1 LYSQT
6 HLKED
11 APERSFYYFT
21 TRKDSRGN
29 GGGQGEVGRLKGGV
43 GRLKGG
49 MVRVKG
55 EILRVKSE
63 GKKGAASF
71 FLKQSV
77 NFERA
82 YFLVFLFST
91 FGVN

>member
-1 LYSQT
+1 MWVKGATQR
-6 HLKED
+6 LKG
-11 APERSFYYFT
+11 AT
-21 TRKDSRGN
+21 LGVK
-29 GGGQGEVGRLKGGV
+29 GGALGVQGEVGWV
-43 GRLKGG
+43 KGG

-82 YFLVFLFST
+82 YFLVFLLST

>member
-29 GGGQGEVGRLKGGV
+29 GGGQGGV